1 MRFGLTLLTLLAGS
15 TLAHAGAALND
26 DSKPTRTTDPN
37 AAPDTLTT
45 SADKVEWGAD
55 FRVRSVWVP
64 QSIINLF
71 VERSPGGIQNW
82 GWGFDAVRRH
92 GNTELQ
98 LGFEHENLPPPEGV
112 WINKGDSVPSNSADY
127 ILSPDHAPDGS
138 SLGWYTIE
146 FTFLNHVPINKY
158 VSFRYGGG
166 AGLGIVSGSLYRWD
180 TQCAPTATNSNPTPG
195 CVPGDHVT
203 GGQGVSSSDGNGAP
217 ETTPAKYNLPPVF
230 PVVNA
235 IIGVQIK
242 PTDKMVIN
250 IEGGLRTMPFFGFS
264 AGYFF

>member
-55 FRVRSVWVP
+55 FRLRSVWVP

-98 LGFEHENLPPPEGV
+98 LGFEHE
-112 WINKGDSVPSNSADY
+112 
-127 ILSPDHAPDGS
+127 
-138 SLGWYTIE
+138 
-146 FTFLNHVPINKY
+146 
-158 VSFRYGGG
+158 
-166 AGLGIVSGSLYRWD
+166 
-180 TQCAPTATNSNPTPG
+180 
-195 CVPGDHVT
+195 
-203 GGQGVSSSDGNGAP
+203 
-217 ETTPAKYNLPPVF
+217 
-230 PVVNA
+230 
-235 IIGVQIK
+235 
-242 PTDKMVIN
+242 
-250 IEGGLRTMPFFGFS
+250 
-264 AGYFF
+264 